1 MSRSQRSRKEKDGVF
16 INYLNGSNKQ
26 DKQIANKK
34 FRRKSKLNI
43 RDLDKDIPYDLDEV
57 SDTWNFRSDG
67 LAHYTSFSFKNNYFN
82 NMVDKEEWEEIL
94 KKLKRK

>member
-16 INYLNGSNKQ
+16 VNYLNGSNKQ

-67 LAHYTSFSFKNNYFN
+67 LAHYSSFKDKFWNN
-82 NMVDKEEWEEIL
+82 VDKEEWEESL
-94 KKLKRK
+94 KKHRRK